1 MANLNLSVTD
11 HINQLIIF
19 SNLLDQKLLY
29 FVE

>member
-1 MANLNLSVTD
+1 MANLNLSVID
-11 HINQLIIF
+11 HANQLTIF